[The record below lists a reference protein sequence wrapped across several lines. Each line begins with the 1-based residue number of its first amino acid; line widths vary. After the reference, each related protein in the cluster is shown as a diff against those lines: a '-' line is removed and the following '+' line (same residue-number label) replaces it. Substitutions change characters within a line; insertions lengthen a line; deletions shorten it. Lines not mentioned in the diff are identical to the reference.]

1 MDKLCFKKR
10 QKEKFPIA
18 INIVNEQ
25 QVEVEKKN
33 YKKKKIDKNQLLDL
47 NVDKIVTVIKELKT
61 GLSLNTEHEKETFI
75 RRNIKVLSEIY
86 EQYPKY
92 LFIVLQRELDID
104 YDISEYLLEYEIFK
118 SKTEYIYSN
127 FSKFLNKLCVSLKN
141 YGIMKISEVKDLYKF
156 CNIDSEIEK
165 CLKHVIHN
173 IYDFRQ
179 AFNLYIGKH
188 YLDLSDI
195 HEKLS
200 KYIKDIRERNKGLI
214 LKLSY
219 KFDELEKDFS
229 LLNRTV
235 IVEYLKSKYN
245 NEDFE
250 ENFLDDKNRIYSLD
264 SFIYKDKGNSVKIFL
279 ENSDI
284 YGDVTNMEEGLD
296 NKDVEKMLDINN
308 EDYSFKTVEDTSIS
322 SPLKTYNN
330 NHEGS
335 IVRNISV
342 NIKK

>member
-1 MDKLCFKKR
+1 M
-10 QKEKFPIA
+10 E
-18 INIVNEQ
+18 
-25 QVEVEKKN
+25 
-33 YKKKKIDKNQLLDL
+33 
-47 NVDKIVTVIKELKT
+47 KIVKVINDLKV
-61 GLSLNTEHEKETFI
+61 GLSLNTDHDKETFI
-75 RRNIKVLSEIY
+75 RRNVKILSEIY

-127 FSKFLNKLCVSLKN
+127 FSKFLNKLCVTLKN
-141 YGIMKISEVKDLYKF
+141 YGIQKISALADLYKF

-195 HEKLS
+195 HEKLTP
-200 KYIKDIRERNKGLI
+200 YIKDIKERNKGLI
-214 LKLSY
+214 LKLSC
-219 KFDELEKDFS
+219 KFDELEKEFT
-229 LLNRTV
+229 LLNRKI

-250 ENFLDDKNRIYSLD
+250 ENFIDDKNRIYSLD
-264 SFIYKDKGNSVKIFL
+264 SFIYKELGNSVKIYL
-279 ENSDI
+279 ENSEL
-284 YGDVTNMEEGLD
+284 YGDLNNLEEGFD
-296 NKDVEKMLDINN
+296 NKDEKMIHINT
-308 EDYSFKTVEDTSIS
+308 EDVSFKTYEHSVMSSPIKSSNKIYDTSMARS
-322 SPLKTYNN
+322 
-330 NHEGS
+330 
-335 IVRNISV
+335 ISV
-342 NIKK
+342 NIKKGNSS